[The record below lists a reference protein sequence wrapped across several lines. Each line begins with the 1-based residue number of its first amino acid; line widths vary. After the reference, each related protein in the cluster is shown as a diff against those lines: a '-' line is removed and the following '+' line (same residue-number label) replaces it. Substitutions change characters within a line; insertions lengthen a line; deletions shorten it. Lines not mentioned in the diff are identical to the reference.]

1 LLFFLDVMMDRPNP
15 LITLEKLTQVVNI
28 ILDTLKE
35 ELANL
40 TYEREILNVIGELLD
55 VVSVFCYNSG
65 ISDMNK

>member
-1 LLFFLDVMMDRPNP
+1 MMDRPNP

-35 ELANL
+35 ELATL
-40 TYEREILNVIGELLD
+40 SYEREILNVIGEMLD
-55 VVSVFCYNSG
+55 VVSVFCFNSG

>member
-1 LLFFLDVMMDRPNP
+1 MMDRPNP

-35 ELANL
+35 ELATL
-40 TYEREILNVIGELLD
+40 SYEREILNVIGEMLD

>member
-1 LLFFLDVMMDRPNP
+1 MMDRPNP

-35 ELANL
+35 ELSNL

>member
-1 LLFFLDVMMDRPNP
+1 MDRPNP

-40 TYEREILNVIGELLD
+40 IYEREVLNVIGELLD